1 MSDEEMRALAKRI
14 AECIYN
20 NKELREKYLRLREEA
35 IRRKRLE
42 EAIFVEILA
51 ISYQLAQGQ
60 QVR

>member
-1 MSDEEMRALAKRI
+1 MSDDEMRDLAKRI
-14 AECIYN
+14 AEGIFN

-42 EAIFVEILA
+42 EAIFVEIMA
-51 ISYQLAQGQ
+51 ISNLLAQGQ

>member
-1 MSDEEMRALAKRI
+1 MSDDEMRDLAKRI
-14 AECIYN
+14 AEAIFN
-20 NKELREKYLRLREEA
+20 DKELRERYLKLREEA

>member
-1 MSDEEMRALAKRI
+1 MSDDEMRAIAKRI
-14 AECIYN
+14 AEFIFN
-20 NKELREKYLRLREEA
+20 DKELRERYLKLREEA

>member
-1 MSDEEMRALAKRI
+1 MSDEEIRALAKRI
-14 AECIYN
+14 AEGIFN

-42 EAIFVEILA
+42 EAIFVEVMA
-51 ISYQLAQGQ
+51 ISSQLAQGQ

>member
-1 MSDEEMRALAKRI
+1 MSNEELRELANRI
-14 AECIYN
+14 AECIFN

-42 EAIFVEILA
+42 EAIFVEIMA
-51 ISYQLAQGQ
+51 ISNQLAQGQ

>member
-1 MSDEEMRALAKRI
+1 MSDEE
-14 AECIYN
+14 
-20 NKELREKYLRLREEA
+20 LREEA

-51 ISYQLAQGQ
+51 ISYQFAQGQ